1 MGEIAEAGQRRERT
15 RTYPSSGE
23 KNGQYI
29 YGGGIA
35 TCKSFRRSTKSTGTP
50 VLRSVSALDHDSWR
64 GGLPNGV
71 AGCGDHGTH
80 WSVSL
85 CLASSTFFPR
95 AGRFFYLAAWNGVLS
110 YKARLSRFLRQGVL

>member
-35 TCKSFRRSTKSTGTP
+35 TCKPFRRSTKSTGTP

-64 GGLPNGV
+64 AGLPNGV
-71 AGCGDHGTH
+71 ARCGEYWTLSDF
-80 WSVSL
+80 SVRAARSIFL
-85 CLASSTFFPR
+85 RL
-95 AGRFFYLAAWNGVLS
+95 AGRAHCYPC
-110 YKARLSRFLRQGVL
+110 

>member
-71 AGCGDHGTH
+71 AGCGGHGTNWAVSPCLGSFPFF
-80 WSVSL
+80 WSGGCFIFL
-85 CLASSTFFPR
+85 PCLDCGLF
-95 AGRFFYLAAWNGVLS
+95 L
-110 YKARLSRFLRQGVL
+110 KA